1 MLKDKRILCLGNNT
15 EDTDNRATQLAE
27 LNDSVNFGLVSKEN
41 LTEQRVPGVYHT
53 TIVDCS
59 YQDIQSIIKDIDL
72 LYVFDQTHDDNAVK
86 HRTLEIAEM
95 LSADVEVQYENTDIT
110 SNYNY
115 WSQLVKDNKSFCIYP
130 FIELMAQNGK
140 TSLCCRSSVHVEDV
154 ENIVDWQTNEKYQH
168 IRNKMIK
175 GEKIPHCNACYNIEK
190 LGVTSSRQLDTTM
203 WAERLNLTSVEQLAT
218 IKTPAYYEVR
228 ASNVCN
234 LQCRMCGPQWSNQLE
249 KEFKEIGITSKD
261 TTYGYT
267 GFDMVK
273 LDQLEKLYV
282 AGGEPTVQV
291 EFIEFL
297 KDCITKGKTDF
308 ELHINTNATKIN
320 DRFREIIKQF
330 PKASFTVSI
339 DGYEDLNYYIRYPSK
354 WNDIVD
360 NIQWLDDN
368 NYKISF
374 NTVASVLNIGRLDEL
389 FSFLDGTFPGN
400 QLDCTYSSGVMTPFA
415 FPLNEQALA
424 DLNAI
429 TQKDYY
435 KNNKLFTN
443 NIDGLIKYFTNRKD
457 VDNKTIENFFDLNDK
472 LDQSRDMKLEDYRPE
487 IAVWRKSLTTQTS

>member
-130 FIELMAQNGK
+130 FIELMASNGT
-140 TSLCCRSSVHVEDV
+140 TSLCCRSSVPVEDV

-175 GEKIPHCNACYNIEK
+175 GEKIPHCNSCYNIEK

>member
-15 EDTDNRATQLAE
+15 KDTDNRATQLAE

-72 LYVFDQTHDDNAVK
+72 LYVFDQTHDDTAVK

-175 GEKIPHCNACYNIEK
+175 GEKIPHCTACYNIEK

-261 TTYGYT
+261 ITYGYT

-415 FPLNEQALA
+415 FPLNEQALE

-443 NIDGLIKYFTNRKD
+443 NINGLIEYFTNRKD
-457 VDNKTIENFFDLNDK
+457 VDSKKIEKFFYLNDK

-487 IAVWRKSLTTQTS
+487 IAVWRKSLTKQI